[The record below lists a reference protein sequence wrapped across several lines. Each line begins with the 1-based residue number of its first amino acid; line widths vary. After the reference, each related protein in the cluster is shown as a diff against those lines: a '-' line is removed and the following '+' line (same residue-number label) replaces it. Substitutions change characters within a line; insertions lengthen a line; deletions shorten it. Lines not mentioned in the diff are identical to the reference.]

1 MQSSVPSY
9 HSREIMKT
17 YAFVIAVVVYALT
30 AAAQQSVPPQIPSP
44 SSRAA
49 DPTPKTAGSSVATAS
64 TQAASDQE
72 KVQELTHR
80 VQMLELQMA
89 QRSGNS
95 ESGKNVAIITA
106 GIGAAAVL
114 LAGLVAAGLGIF
126 GQLLAA
132 RRAAKLARDEALY
145 RDAGQILEF
154 QMKQV
159 QQFYAPMFALLRQSK
174 DLYDKMLEQLV
185 QDEPTRYRKVGTA
198 EGTDFRWEVLDKNGT
213 WQGFRQLDQFPAI
226 KRNPRALALADA
238 NLAIGA
244 KICKIIFTRAGYASD
259 ALVEMLGQYMAHYA
273 ILSNIRN
280 GQETE
285 PFQAGGH
292 KIGYFPFGLDEKI
305 GEVYHE
311 LSKSIDDY
319 AIVCTRT
326 LGILAKSKQ

>member
-1 MQSSVPSY
+1 MKSY
-9 HSREIMKT
+9 P
-17 YAFVIAVVVYALT
+17 FVIALALYAVPSILPQSAPPKPQTPSSRSASPTPNT
-30 AAAQQSVPPQIPSP
+30 ANSTVSPSP
-44 SSRAA
+44 SLAPA
-49 DPTPKTAGSSVATAS
+49 
-64 TQAASDQE
+64 DQE
-72 KVQELTHR
+72 NVRELRHR
-80 VQMLELQMA
+80 IEMLELQMA
-89 QRSGNS
+89 QQSSNS
-95 ESGKNVAIITA
+95 ESGKNVAIVTA

-126 GQLLAA
+126 GQLLAGK
-132 RRAAKLARDEALY
+132 RAAKLARDEALY

-154 QMKQV
+154 RMKQV

-185 QDEPTRYRKVGTA
+185 QDEPTRYRKVSTP
-198 EGTDFRWEVLDKNGT
+198 EGADFRWEVLDKNGT

-238 NLAIGA
+238 NLVIGA
-244 KICKIIFTRAGYASD
+244 KICKVIYTRAGYASD
-259 ALVEMLGQYMAHYA
+259 SLVEMLGQYMAHYA
-273 ILSNIRN
+273 ILSTIRN
-280 GQETE
+280 GPEIE

-305 GEVYHE
+305 GEVYHG

-319 AIVCTRT
+319 ATVCTRT